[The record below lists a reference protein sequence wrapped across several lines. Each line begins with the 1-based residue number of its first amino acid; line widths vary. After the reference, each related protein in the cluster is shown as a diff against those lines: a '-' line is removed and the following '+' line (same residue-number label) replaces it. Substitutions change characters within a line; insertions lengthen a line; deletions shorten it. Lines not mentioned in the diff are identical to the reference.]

1 MRFAKNNHPYI
12 RIYIFYIHFE
22 IMANDENVNQTLSKK
37 KQKSG
42 ILIHFITLKS
52 KYFKF
57 EA

>member
-37 KQKSG
+37 NKNQE
-42 ILIHFITLKS
+42 
-52 KYFKF
+52 Y
-57 EA
+57 